1 VYLWGD
7 VGRGKTWLMD
17 LFYESLP
24 GRARRLH
31 FHHFMRD
38 VHASLRR
45 LRGRIDPLPR
55 IARALAATTQVLCL
69 DELYVSDIADA
80 MILGALFAALLESDV
95 ALVITSN
102 VPPTL
107 LYRDGLQRARFLPA
121 IRLLERDL
129 EVLCVEGGTDYR
141 LRQLQRR
148 PIYIRSDEPDA
159 AARMHALFGQL
170 ASGHGETDTELAVQ
184 GRRLRALQRR
194 GAVVWFSF
202 ATLCEGARSQGDYV
216 ELAQEFHTVLLSDVP
231 VFAQPTQDNA
241 ARRFIALIDEFYD
254 QGVKV
259 VLSAAAAPA
268 QLYRGERLRMEFQR
282 TASRLVEMQ
291 GEPYLARP
299 HGRR

>member
-1 VYLWGD
+1 MYLWGA

-17 LFYESLP
+17 LFYESVP

-38 VHASLRR
+38 VHAGLRR

-55 IARALAATTQVLCL
+55 MARVLAAETQVLCL
-69 DELYVSDIADA
+69 DELFVSDIADA
-80 MILGALFAALLESDV
+80 MILGGLFEALLDNGV
-95 ALVITSN
+95 ALVMTSN
-102 VPPTL
+102 VPPHL
-107 LYRDGLQRARFLPA
+107 LYQDGLQRARFLPA
-121 IRLLERDL
+121 IALLEREL
-129 EVLCVEGGTDYR
+129 TVLCVAGGTDYR

-148 PIYIRSDEPDA
+148 PIYLRSDEPGA
-159 AARMHALFGQL
+159 AEQMRALFEQL
-170 ASGHGETDTELAVQ
+170 AGDHGETATELQVQ

-202 ATLCEGARSQGDYV
+202 ATLCEGPRSQDDYV

-231 VFAQPTQDNA
+231 VLSAPSQDNA

-268 QLYRGERLRMEFQR
+268 QLYRGERLRMEFNR